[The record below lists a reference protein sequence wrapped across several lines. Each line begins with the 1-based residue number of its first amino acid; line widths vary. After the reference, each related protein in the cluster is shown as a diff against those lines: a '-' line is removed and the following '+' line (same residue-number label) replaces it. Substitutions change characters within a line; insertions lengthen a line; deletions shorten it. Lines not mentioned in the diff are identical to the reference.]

1 MEVVPGNRSGIMM
14 NDQQTILEKK
24 KEEEQQFEATLIR
37 NMGEKENRT
46 RAERIIH
53 EYRVT
58 LSSLTGRTT
67 SNSTFSLDRF
77 GPEI

>member
-1 MEVVPGNRSGIMM
+1 MKVVTGNRSGIMI
-14 NDQQTILEKK
+14 NVQQLILEKK
-24 KEEEQQFEATLIR
+24 KEEEQEYLATLIR

-58 LSSLTGRTT
+58 L
-67 SNSTFSLDRF
+67 
-77 GPEI
+77 

>member
-1 MEVVPGNRSGIMM
+1 MKVVTGNRSGIMI
-14 NDQQTILEKK
+14 NVQQLILEKK
-24 KEEEQQFEATLIR
+24 KEEEQESLATLIR

-58 LSSLTGRTT
+58 LYSLTGRTT
-67 SNSTFSLDRF
+67 SK
-77 GPEI
+77 